1 MEKIKYNEL
10 ISKRHKKTCRNS
22 NYVEHLLIFVLTS
35 TGCVSISSFAYL
47 FGILVGITSSVATV
61 KICVI
66 TPAIKKY
73 KWITKKKKKKHDKI
87 VLLAK
92 AKLDTF
98 EVLIS
103 KALIDSYISHD
114 KVVSVNVW
122 REYNEMKEEIKKL
135 ELLIHYTNMGDTSR
149 EIYERNGVETIIDS
163 DAILWLNEK
172 HIKEELDHKN
182 FTVDKC
188 LQ

>member
-1 MEKIKYNEL
+1 M

-22 NYVEHLLIFVLTS
+22 NYVEHLLIFVSTS

-47 FGILVGITSSVATV
+47 FGILVGTTSSVATV

-103 KALIDSYISHD
+103 KALVDSYISHD

-182 FTVDKC
+182 VTVDKC

>member
-1 MEKIKYNEL
+1 M
-10 ISKRHKKTCRNS
+10 
-22 NYVEHLLIFVLTS
+22 
-35 TGCVSISSFAYL
+35 
-47 FGILVGITSSVATV
+47 
-61 KICVI
+61 
-66 TPAIKKY
+66 
-73 KWITKKKKKKHDKI
+73 
-87 VLLAK
+87 LAK

-182 FTVDKC
+182 VTVDKC